1 MSALLPTLCVTLN
14 GYLSPG
20 PPRSTQVVASLGDF
34 ESVLKV
40 VKEDVSLASVKQWR
54 NSLGLL
60 ELGCS

>member
-1 MSALLPTLCVTLN
+1 MSPAPDTLRHPQWIPV
-14 GYLSPG
+14 S
-20 PPRSTQVVASLGDF
+20 RSTQVVASLGDF

-54 NSLGLL
+54 NSCGLR